1 MDKKAVAL
9 IPLFAALTAA
19 SAFLKI
25 PLWPVPITLQTVCVL
40 LAGMV
45 LGPGAGALSQVVY
58 LIVGLMGLPVF
69 AGGGGPAYLM
79 KPSFGY
85 LLGFVAAPV
94 AVGLFLRHRA
104 LTGINCLLGAVLGTF
119 MIYAVGV
126 PYLAAYLH
134 WVIRKPEVFDWA
146 VKTGL
151 LVFLPGDAL
160 KCLFLALFVPRLVIR
175 RPPTGSP

>member
-1 MDKKAVAL
+1 MEKKALAL

-25 PLWPVPITLQTVCVL
+25 PLWPVAITMQTACVL

-45 LGPGAGALSQVVY
+45 LGPGAGALSQGVY

-85 LLGFVAAPV
+85 LLGFVAAPA
-94 AVGLFLRHRA
+94 AVGLFLRRRT
-104 LTGINCLLGAVLGTF
+104 LTRGNCLCAAILGSLV
-119 MIYAVGV
+119 IYAIGV

-134 WVIRKPEVFDWA
+134 WVTQKPEAFGLA

-160 KCLFLALFVPRLVIR
+160 KCLFLALFVPRLGIR
-175 RPPTGSP
+175 RPLTGNP